1 MFNKKYILL
10 GKVNPK
16 FLFSLGGIIIFS
28 GLIKLLIFSTH
39 EESDESYQQ
48 YFTQN
53 YKIFALNIPK
63 DLNFSGEKTPVENFY
78 VRENLD
84 RELLVNTYFQSQTL
98 LYLKRANRWFPVI
111 EPILKRNGIPEDFKY
126 LALIES
132 GFSNVVSPRGATG
145 FWQIM
150 KDAGEQYGLEISN
163 EVDERYD
170 IDKSTEAA
178 CKYLNE
184 AYKKFNNWTL
194 TAASYNMGIEGL
206 SRQIEKQKNNS
217 YYDLLLNEET
227 SRYVFRI
234 LVVKEI
240 MQNPKKYGFLI
251 RKKDL
256 YPPIGTFDV
265 AVDSSIADLADFA
278 LKNGINYK
286 TLKIFNPWLRESNLA
301 NKASKKYLIKIPK
314 EEFKDVPFLYDSEYF
329 ESGNSSP
336 NPDSISSSQFI
347 DSVSSSPG
355 SPELLIVDSAGIP
368 SSKISD

>member
-1 MFNKKYILL
+1 MFWDKKKIKYSNRKLW
-10 GKVNPK
+10 
-16 FLFSLGGIIIFS
+16 FSLFAVAFLS
-28 GLIKLLIFSTH
+28 GLIKIFIFSTH
-39 EESDESYQQ
+39 KENDDSYQQ

-63 DLNFSGEKTPVENFY
+63 DLNFSGEKTPVENFF

-84 RELLVNTYFQSQTL
+84 RELLVNTYFQSQTI

-111 EPILKRNGIPEDFKY
+111 EPILKKNGIPEDFKY

-150 KDAGEQYGLEISN
+150 KDAGEQFGLEINN

-170 IDKSTEAA
+170 LEKSSEAA
-178 CKYLNE
+178 CRYFKE
-184 AYKKFNNWTL
+184 AFKEFNNWTL
-194 TAASYNMGIEGL
+194 AAASYNMGIEGL
-206 SRQIEKQKNNS
+206 VRQIEKQKVNN
-217 YYDLLLNEET
+217 YYDLLLNDET

-256 YPPIGTFDV
+256 YPPIGTLEV
-265 AVDSSIADLADFA
+265 VVDSSISNLAEFA
-278 LKNGINYK
+278 LGLGINYK
-286 TLKIFNPWLRESNLA
+286 TLKIFNPWLRENQLTIKE
-301 NKASKKYLIKIPK
+301 NKSYKIKIPK
-314 EEFKDVPFLYDSEYF
+314 EEFKNLEWVYDSEYF
-329 ESGNSSP
+329 ESGNQNLRPDS
-336 NPDSISSSQFI
+336 NGQVFIDSISSEI
-347 DSVSSSPG
+347 TETAIKDS
-355 SPELLIVDSAGIP
+355 LIENQQ
-368 SSKISD
+368 

>member
-1 MFNKKYILL
+1 MFDKRYILL
-10 GKVNPK
+10 RKVNPK
-16 FLFSLGGIIIFS
+16 FLFSLGAIVLLS
-28 GLIKLLIFSTH
+28 GMIKLFIFSTH

-111 EPILKRNGIPEDFKY
+111 EPILKKNGIPDDFKY

-150 KDAGEQYGLEISN
+150 KDAGEQYGLEIN
-163 EVDERYD
+163 EEIDERYNVE
-170 IDKSTEAA
+170 KSTEAA
-178 CKYLNE
+178 CRYLND
-184 AYKKFNNWTL
+184 AYKKFNDWTL

-206 SRQIEKQKNNS
+206 LRQIEKQKNHS
-217 YYDLLLNEET
+217 YYDLLLNDET

-256 YPPIGTFDV
+256 YPPIGTLDV
-265 AVDSSIADLADFA
+265 EVDSSIADLADFA

-286 TLKIFNPWLRESNLA
+286 TLKIFNPWLRESFLN
-301 NKASKKYLIKIPK
+301 NKTNKKYRIKIPK
-314 EEFKDVPFLYDSEYF
+314 EEFKDVPWLYDTEYYI
-329 ESGNSSP
+329 SGKA
-336 NPDSISSSQFI
+336 NPDSISPSLFI
-347 DSVSSSPG
+347 DSVSSLVS
-355 SPELLIVDSAGIP
+355 DSLTP
-368 SSKISD
+368 STKISD

>member
-10 GKVNPK
+10 KKVNPK
-16 FLFSLGGIIIFS
+16 FLFSLGAIVLLS
-28 GLIKLLIFSTH
+28 GLIKFFIFSTN

-53 YKIFALNIPK
+53 YKIFALNIPR

-132 GFSNVVSPRGATG
+132 GFSNVVSPRGAIG

-150 KDAGEQYGLEISN
+150 KDAGIQYGLEIN
-163 EVDERYD
+163 EEIDERYN
-170 IDKSTEAA
+170 IEKSTEAA
-178 CKYLNE
+178 CRYLNE

-194 TAASYNMGIEGL
+194 AAASYNMGIEGL
-206 SRQIEKQKNNS
+206 LRQVEKQKNNN

-265 AVDSSIADLADFA
+265 EVDSSVSDLADFA
-278 LKNGINYK
+278 FKNGINYK
-286 TLKIFNPWLRESNLA
+286 TLKIFNPWLREAYLG
-301 NKASKKYLIKIPK
+301 NKENKKYRIKIPK
-314 EEFKDVPFLYDSEYF
+314 EEFKDVLWFYDTEYF
-329 ESGNSSP
+329 MSGNASTIA
-336 NPDSISSSQFI
+336 DSITTSLFI
-347 DSVSSSPG
+347 DSMTSAVP
-355 SPELLIVDSAGIP
+355 DSTP
-368 SSKISD
+368 LPPKMSD

>member
-1 MFNKKYILL
+1 MFNKYLL
-10 GKVNPK
+10 FRKVNPK
-16 FLFSLGGIIIFS
+16 FLFSVVVVVFITGM
-28 GLIKLLIFSTH
+28 IKLFIFSTH

-48 YFTQN
+48 YFSQN

-63 DLNFSGEKTPVENFY
+63 DLNFAGEKTPVENFY

-111 EPILKRNGIPEDFKY
+111 EPILRKNGIPDDFKY

-150 KDAGEQYGLEISN
+150 KDAGVQYGLEIN
-163 EVDERYD
+163 EEVDERYN

-178 CKYLNE
+178 CRYLND
-184 AYKKFNNWTL
+184 AYRKFNNWTL

-206 SRQIEKQKNNS
+206 YRQQEKQKNNS

-256 YPPIGTFDV
+256 YPPIGTLEVVIDS
-265 AVDSSIADLADFA
+265 AVADLAEFA
-278 LKNGINYK
+278 LANGINYK
-286 TLKIFNPWLRESNLA
+286 TLKIFNPWLRESFLS
-301 NKASKKYLIKIPK
+301 NKGNKKYVIKIPR
-314 EEFKDVPFLYDSEYF
+314 EEFKNLLWVYDTEYHM
-329 ESGNSSP
+329 SGDSSLT
-336 NPDSISSSQFI
+336 DSLAQETFI
-347 DSVSSSPG
+347 DSVSTQVTDTIAP
-355 SPELLIVDSAGIP
+355 VN
-368 SSKISD
+368 ISD

>member
-1 MFNKKYILL
+1 MFNKRYILFR
-10 GKVNPK
+10 KINPK
-16 FLFSLGGIIIFS
+16 IFFSVGGIIIVSAF
-28 GLIKLLIFSTH
+28 IKLFIFSTH

-48 YFTQN
+48 YFSQN

-111 EPILKRNGIPEDFKY
+111 EPILKKNNIPEDFKY

-150 KDAGEQYGLEISN
+150 KDAGIQYGLEIN
-163 EVDERYD
+163 DEVDERYNLE
-170 IDKSTEAA
+170 KSTDAA

-184 AYKKFNNWTL
+184 AYRKFNNWTL
-194 TAASYNMGIEGL
+194 AAASYNMGIEGL
-206 SRQIEKQKNNS
+206 ARQIEKQKNNS
-217 YYDLLLNEET
+217 YYDLLLNDET
-227 SRYVFRI
+227 SRYIFRI

-256 YPPIGTFDV
+256 YPPIGTISID
-265 AVDSSIADLADFA
+265 VDSTVPDLADFA
-278 LKNGINYK
+278 AQHGINYK
-286 TLKIFNPWLRESNLA
+286 TLKIFNPWLRETRLNI
-301 NKASKKYLIKIPK
+301 NNDKKYLLKIPT
-314 EEFKDVPFLYDSEYF
+314 EEFKNLPLVFDTEYF
-329 ESGNSSP
+329 GNS
-336 NPDSISSSQFI
+336 NAYPDSVNHSLYI
-347 DSVSSSPG
+347 DSIPSTLDSPG
-355 SPELLIVDSAGIP
+355 KPGDSVAVPSP
-368 SSKISD
+368 KMSD